1 MTRQAP
7 EPDNLPVLRADALD
21 AQPAA
26 PSWLVRDLWGHLAV
40 GWIAGQPKS
49 CKSWLGLELALSV
62 ASGTPCL
69 DYFPVEQPGPA
80 LIYLAEDS
88 LPNLRERIP
97 ALCAHHRLSLAKIE
111 LYVIAANT
119 LRLDDQDDQAR
130 LARTIACLR
139 PRLLLLDPLIRLHL
153 CDENAA
159 SEMAAL
165 LGFLRALSRQHQLAI
180 VLVHHMSK
188 KNRRELG
195 QAMRGSIDM
204 WAWSD
209 SAAYLTRHKD
219 HLLLTLEHRSAPPP
233 APVHLRLVTGQSGP
247 HLERIA
253 VDEPESGTPKSAP
266 ALAEQ
271 VRVLLGKSTTPLS
284 RVVLRAQLRVQNHR
298 LGEALAELERQ
309 GIAERTPSG
318 WTLSSCR
325 PPAAAVRFDSQA
337 PAQSVLSLDD
347 DTLAAPS

>member
-7 EPDNLPVLRADALD
+7 DPDRLPVLRADALD
-21 AQPAA
+21 AQPPA

-40 GWIAGQPKS
+40 GWIAGQPKVG
-49 CKSWLGLELALSV
+49 KSWLGLELALSV

-88 LPNLRERIP
+88 LPHLRERI
-97 ALCAHHRLSLAKIE
+97 ASLCAYHRLPLDKVD
-111 LYVIAANT
+111 LYVIAAPT
-119 LRLDDQDDQAR
+119 LRLDDHDDQAR
-130 LARTIACLR
+130 LAATIAR
-139 PRLLLLDPLIRLHL
+139 IQPRLLLLDPLIRLHL

-159 SEMAAL
+159 SEMSAL
-165 LGFLRALSRQHQLAI
+165 LGFLRALSREHQLAI

-195 QAMRGSIDM
+195 QAMRGSIDL

-233 APVHLRLVTGQSGP
+233 SPVHICLVTGQSGP
-247 HLERIA
+247 HLERITIP
-253 VDEPESGTPKSAP
+253 EPEPGGSNSTP

-271 VRVLLGKSTTPLS
+271 VRTLLGKSAAPLS
-284 RVVLRAQLRVQNHR
+284 RVALRSQLRVNNHR
-298 LGEALAELERQ
+298 LGETLAELERD
-309 GIAERTPSG
+309 GIAERTSSG
-318 WTLSSCR
+318 WTLRASH
-325 PPAAAVRFDSQA
+325 PQPAAVCFDSRT
-337 PAQSVLSLDD
+337 PAQSLLLLGDD
-347 DTLAAPS
+347 HPSAES